1 MHEKKDIMMPMGVIL
16 GDPSRSSLDFPSI
29 RGLSEVSSMMPRL
42 DLQSCR

>member
-29 RGLSEVSSMMPRL
+29 SSLSEVRGMMPRVS
-42 DLQSCR
+42 LQSCR